1 MLNSSWVDMCQKFG
15 KTVVLPETVRSL
27 LGKLLLHQ
35 EDYASGSS
43 ISVAVDDT
51 LLQLQDI

>member
-1 MLNSSWVDMCQKFG
+1 MLISSWVAMCQKLG

-27 LGKLLLHQ
+27 LGKLVLHQ
-35 EDYASGSS
+35 EDNASGSS
-43 ISVAVDDT
+43 ISVAVDNT